1 MKAVRFHQHGGVEQ
15 LRYEDVPDPVVGPGE
30 VLVRVKACA
39 LNYIDLW
46 ERRGLPG
53 IRIPLPHISGSD
65 ISGLIEAVG
74 PGVNHLK
81 PGDQTLV
88 CPGLSCMHCEFCLQG
103 RDNLCRSYS
112 VLGYVTDGGYAELV
126 KIPAVN
132 ALSYPPGLEYT
143 EAAAIPLAFMTAWHM
158 LVDRCR
164 IKAGEEVL
172 VLGAGSGVGSAAIQ
186 IAKFFRARVIATA
199 GSDKKLSQARE
210 LGADLVINHSRQ
222 KIRDEVKQ
230 ATGKRGVDIVFE
242 HVGAATW
249 EDSVSCLAHH
259 GRLVTCGAT
268 TGYDVRLDLRHLFAK
283 QIELL
288 GSYMGSKSELM
299 EVLKLVTAGH
309 FRPVVS
315 SVFPLKDAARAQ
327 QQMENREHFGKI
339 VLIN

>member
-1 MKAVRFHQHGGVEQ
+1 
-15 LRYEDVPDPVVGPGE
+15 
-30 VLVRVKACA
+30 
-39 LNYIDLW
+39 
-46 ERRGLPG
+46 
-53 IRIPLPHISGSD
+53 
-65 ISGLIEAVG
+65 
-74 PGVNHLK
+74 
-81 PGDQTLV
+81 
-88 CPGLSCMHCEFCLQG
+88 MHCEFCLQG

-132 ALSYPPGLEYT
+132 ALSYPAGLEYT
-143 EAAAIPLAFMTAWHM
+143 EAAAIPLVFMTAWHM

-283 QIELL
+283 QIDSAGILHGFEIRVDGSLETGHGRSFSSCGLL
-288 GSYMGSKSELM
+288 GLSAEGRGASPA
-299 EVLKLVTAGH
+299 T
-309 FRPVVS
+309 
-315 SVFPLKDAARAQ
+315 D
-327 QQMENREHFGKI
+327 GKPRTI
-339 VLIN
+339 RQDSANQLTIYD